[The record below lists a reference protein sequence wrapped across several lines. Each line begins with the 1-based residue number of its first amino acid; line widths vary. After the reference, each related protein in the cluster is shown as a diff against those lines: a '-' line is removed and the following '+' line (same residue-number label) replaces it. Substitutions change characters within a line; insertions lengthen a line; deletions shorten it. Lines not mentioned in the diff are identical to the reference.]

1 MPESATHLVQEPA
14 QSAVSMNREGQ
25 ILGRDPPKAGHDPG
39 RALLHYIDL
48 RVLTATV
55 LAELMDAV
63 LSDTRRQS
71 QPPARVVVRNRLP
84 ARRRNLITVAGKPGT
99 VQS

>member
-1 MPESATHLVQEPA
+1 
-14 QSAVSMNREGQ
+14 
-25 ILGRDPPKAGHDPG
+25 
-39 RALLHYIDL
+39 
-48 RVLTATV
+48 
-55 LAELMDAV
+55 MDAV

-99 VQS
+99 VQL